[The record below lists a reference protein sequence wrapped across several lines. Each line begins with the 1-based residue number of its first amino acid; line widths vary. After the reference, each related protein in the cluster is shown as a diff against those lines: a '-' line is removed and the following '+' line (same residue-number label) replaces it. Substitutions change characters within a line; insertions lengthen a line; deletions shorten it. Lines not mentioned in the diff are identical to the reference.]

1 MTMHYSI
8 AMQTHGTIEDYTL
21 CIYIQ
26 YLFNRHA
33 CTQNRAAYQQLSE
46 GYSEYLI
53 VTIIEGILLVHKEQN
68 IRYTLSEEA
77 DRVCEHIIDK
87 LNDQFN
93 LKYTSA
99 SQIPDSQPDLN
110 NNEKSEL
117 SVRTKAIEIIGRL
130 SCALWIYCKGI

>member
-1 MTMHYSI
+1 M
-8 AMQTHGTIEDYTL
+8 
-21 CIYIQ
+21 
-26 YLFNRHA
+26 
-33 CTQNRAAYQQLSE
+33 CTQNRAAYQELSE
-46 GYSEYLI
+46 CYSENLI
-53 VTIIEGILLVHKEQN
+53 GTVIEGILLVHKEQN

-77 DRVCEHIIDK
+77 DRVYECIIDK

-117 SVRTKAIEIIGRL
+117 SVRNKGIEIIGRL
-130 SCALWIYCKGI
+130 SCALWIYCKGTYFRPMALK

>member
-1 MTMHYSI
+1 MC
-8 AMQTHGTIEDYTL
+8 A
-21 CIYIQ
+21 
-26 YLFNRHA
+26 
-33 CTQNRAAYQQLSE
+33 QNRAAYQVLSE
-46 GYSEYLI
+46 CYSENLI
-53 VTIIEGILLVHKEQN
+53 GTVIVILLVHKEQN

-77 DRVCEHIIDK
+77 DRVYECIIDK

-117 SVRTKAIEIIGRL
+117 SARTKGIEIIGRL
-130 SCALWIYCKGI
+130 SCVLWIYCKGT